1 MINGRFFVISGCDNF
16 MNSSIL
22 AIRGMGFS
30 RPKLV
35 GIMATALSQY
45 VLAYASLCIEN
56 FYPVWSA
63 PLWPASGAA
72 LGATLLGGPSM
83 LIGVYLGLLLP
94 SKLCFWGQ
102 IPTVTSLLLPLANVT
117 ETALAW
123 FLLRKAAKEFNVL
136 LTSQRDL
143 VTFLLLA
150 PWIPALL
157 SATLAQ
163 SILFMGRQIP
173 LQNILHELFA
183 YAAGNASGIILL
195 TPLILCWRNIIQLR
209 WKDRII
215 TQSLVTGLFIG
226 LGVWIIRQD
235 AMISSTVFIL
245 LVPLVIWGVWT
256 TGLRGATLNCF
267 ILSFLFFNLKP
278 AEAFDRRQANKPPR
292 TDSALYRYGAGEI
305 HQVRSILEKISKDPL
320 TSQIAMLT
328 VLCLTLFPLGLAADT
343 SRSSAARDRF
353 IMDSLE
359 SSLWTWTSSLGYTI
373 HNPRVAAKLP
383 PLVTLFL
390 KTQQTGQVK
399 VMPQQK
405 DAPAYVSYWVTTQA
419 STAGIPLQVTGIL
432 HSLETQEKMEKAERV
447 AEIANMEITALR
459 SRLNPH
465 LLFNCLTG
473 LRALIQKDPP
483 SAQDFTGKL
492 ANFLRNAVD
501 TQTRSL
507 IPLQEEVSL
516 CRDYLSLETIRGSRL
531 NAIFQIDPAATRMTV
546 PPMSVHTLIENA
558 VKHGKRMKNKALTIQ
573 VIARKSRDKKLTIQ
587 VIQPGRLKKVRP
599 HKTGAGLLLARQ
611 QLDLLFQKKGQI
623 NLTEDQS
630 GHVTATLEIPIHRKD
645 S

>member
-1 MINGRFFVISGCDNF
+1 
-16 MNSSIL
+16 
-22 AIRGMGFS
+22 
-30 RPKLV
+30 
-35 GIMATALSQY
+35 
-45 VLAYASLCIEN
+45 
-56 FYPVWSA
+56 
-63 PLWPASGAA
+63 
-72 LGATLLGGPSM
+72 M

-102 IPTVTSLLLPLANVT
+102 IPTVTSLLLPLANVA

-136 LTSQRDL
+136 LTNQRDL

-173 LQNILHELFA
+173 LQNILPELFA

-215 TQSLVTGLFIG
+215 TQSLGTGLFIG

-278 AEAFDRRQANKPPR
+278 AEAFDRRLVNKPPR
-292 TDSALYRYGAGEI
+292 ADSALYRSGAGEI
-305 HQVRSILEKISKDPL
+305 HQVRAILERISKDPL

-343 SRSSAARDRF
+343 SRSSATRDRF
-353 IMDSLE
+353 IMESLE
-359 SSLWTWTSSLGYTI
+359 SSLWTWTTSLGYTI
-373 HNPRVAAKLP
+373 HSPRVAAKLP
-383 PLVTLFL
+383 PSVTLFL

-405 DAPAYVSYWVTTQA
+405 DAPAYVSYWVTTQV

-447 AEIANMEITALR
+447 AGIANMEITAMR

-473 LRALIQKDPP
+473 LRALIQKDPQ
-483 SAQDFTGKL
+483 SAKEFTGKL
-492 ANFLRNAVD
+492 ANFLRSAVD

-507 IPLQEEVSL
+507 IPLEEELAL
-516 CRDYLSLETIRGSRL
+516 CRDYLSLETMRGAKLKAVFR
-531 NAIFQIDPAATRMTV
+531 IDRAATRFRL
-546 PPMSVHTLIENA
+546 PPMSVHTLLENA
-558 VKHGKRMKNKALTIQ
+558 VKHGKRTKDKMMTIS
-573 VIARKSRDKKLTIQ
+573 VIAKQTPQKKLILK
-587 VIQPGRLKKVRP
+587 VIQPGRLKKAGSQRS
-599 HKTGAGLLLARQ
+599 GAGLLLLRQ
-611 QLDLLFQKKGQI
+611 QLDLLFQGNGQI
-623 NLTEDQS
+623 RLIEDRP
-630 GHVTATLEIPIHRKD
+630 GFVTATLNIQMDETT

>member
-1 MINGRFFVISGCDNF
+1 MISGCVNF

-22 AIRGMGFS
+22 AMRGVVFS
-30 RPKLV
+30 RSKFV

-102 IPTVTSLLLPLANVT
+102 IPTFTSLLLPLANVA

-173 LQNILHELFA
+173 LQNILPELIA

-209 WKDRII
+209 WKDRIV
-215 TQSLVTGLFIG
+215 TQSLGTGLFIG

-245 LVPLVIWGVWT
+245 LVPVVIWGVWT

-292 TDSALYRYGAGEI
+292 TDSALYRADAGEI
-305 HQVRSILEKISKDPL
+305 HQVRSILERISKDPL

-373 HNPRVAAKLP
+373 HSPRVAAKLP
-383 PLVTLFL
+383 PSVALFL

-473 LRALIQKDPP
+473 LRALIQKDPT

-501 TQTRSL
+501 TQARPL
-507 IPLQEEVSL
+507 ISLQEEVSL

-531 NAIFQIDPAATRMTV
+531 NAIFQIDPAATRVSV

-587 VIQPGRLKKVRP
+587 VIQPGRLKKARP
-599 HKTGAGLLLARQ
+599 DKTGAGLLLARQ

-623 NLTEDQS
+623 NLTEDRS